1 LNGDDSYERKYL
13 ASQSW
18 MQVASKGKSSKRIA
32 LAVSS
37 TLPAENPEN
46 LVRPWKQAAPREI
59 APPDQ
64 ADSADLAAQ
73 SWKATTKAVAAPAP
87 AAVPPAATA
96 ALPGPQSTG
105 SIPLVSKP
113 KAETGGAVIQ
123 AGSFKNK
130 ENADKARTTLA
141 ALGSVEVTPIDVDG
155 NVYYRVRVGPFSP
168 TSATKTALAKVKS
181 AGFQG
186 AKIIAGN

>member
-1 LNGDDSYERKYL
+1 MR
-13 ASQSW
+13 
-18 MQVASKGKSSKRIA
+18 VAGNGKSSKGVA
-32 LAVSS
+32 VAVSS

-46 LVRPWKQAAPREI
+46 LVRPWKQAAPRET
-59 APPDQ
+59 AQPDQ
-64 ADSADLAAQ
+64 AGSADVAALG
-73 SWKATTKAVAAPAP
+73 WKATTTAVAAPAP

-96 ALPGPQSTG
+96 ALPAPQSTG
-105 SIPLVSKP
+105 SIPSVPNP
-113 KAETGGAVIQ
+113 KAQAGGALIQ

-141 ALGSVEVTPIDVDG
+141 ALGSVEVTPIDVGG

-168 TSATKTALAKVKS
+168 TSATKTALAKVKG
-181 AGFQG
+181 AGFEG